1 MSIQIDLRFELE
13 SDHDHGVEVEV
24 TLNLSALPRVGDV
37 MDLDLLDLIV
47 DDVSEVVKRTYVSA
61 EDVMFLRLPERVIM
75 RERGGV
81 DLALDDYEVV
91 LDWINKHN
99 ITQEFLVKVTSVTHY
114 VRSDSQIIVFAEFV
128 PGNAA

>member
-13 SDHDHGVEVEV
+13 SNHSHGVEVEV

-81 DLALDDYEVV
+81 EREVDDYEVV

-99 ITQEFLVKVTSVTHY
+99 IIQEFLVKVTSVTHY
-114 VRSDSQIIVFAEFV
+114 VRSDSQIIVFAEIV
-128 PGNAA
+128 P